1 MIGRSKELE
10 HLYSLYESN
19 SFEYLVMYGR
29 RRVGKSTILLEFC
42 KNTNS
47 IYYPA
52 KEKNDP
58 LNLLDFSKI
67 IQLHFEGTYIS
78 PFDSWEAAF
87 DYISKRVIDRTAII
101 IDEFPYIAEENES
114 VKSILQHAIDLSWK
128 YKNIFLILCG

>member
-1 MIGRSKELE
+1 MKKIANEKFIDLEVQMQKMFKE
-10 HLYSLYESN
+10 N
-19 SFEYLVMYGR
+19 
-29 RRVGKSTILLEFC
+29 K
-42 KNTNS
+42 TNS

-114 VKSILQHAIDLSWK
+114 V
-128 YKNIFLILCG
+128 